1 MFKKMKIGSKMAFIS
16 SFMVLALICM
26 GAMGFYYNLKA
37 KNQMNEMFYENLK
50 PVQHIQ
56 SAKAYV
62 SEAEKNLLNL
72 IEASR
77 AGDKQGMEFFASEQT
92 RCSQELSSELAE
104 YQKSTIDEFESQAL
118 ATFQQNREELLKNVT
133 QIKNLA
139 QNGDPDGAYAVYKSS
154 NKIIDVYRVEL
165 EKLAKYNVEMAE
177 QINEKNSQDYKS
189 ISRNMI
195 ALIIISVAVSTV
207 LSMHI
212 ANGIVRPIKIANDHL
227 KVMSDGDLSND
238 LLAKFKSG
246 KDEIAQMASSIDIMQ
261 HGLGS
266 LLKSVKGSSETVLS
280 YSGELSKITAE
291 ASAAANEIACAMQD
305 VAKAATEQASDSDD
319 ILSKAVLLGRE
330 IDDTGQIVKHMNI
343 LSGET
348 ETLSKT
354 GSVSIDILN
363 ENMLES
369 SKMADL
375 VDSEIKGVHD
385 YLKNIE
391 SIVSIIENISNQ
403 TNLLALNASIEAAR
417 AGEAG
422 TGFAVVADEI
432 RSLSEGTESAIGDI
446 RNLISTI
453 QGKSHSAVNA
463 MSEAQ
468 KAVEEQNKSIE
479 EARGVFKNTLS
490 IMGELNESISCVSEK
505 VTEINKHKDA
515 IISAIQ
521 NISALTEET
530 SAATEEAYASTHHQ
544 LASMQQIESHASA
557 LRSISE
563 ELGNNVSK
571 FKF

>member
-1 MFKKMKIGSKMAFIS
+1 MFKKMKTGGKMAFIS
-16 SFMVLALICM
+16 SFMILALICM

-37 KNQMNEMFYENLK
+37 KNQMDEIFYENLK
-50 PVQHIQ
+50 PVQHLQ
-56 SAKAYV
+56 SAKSYV

-77 AGDKQGMEFFASEQT
+77 AGDKEGMEFFASEQT
-92 RCSQELSSELAE
+92 RSSQALSKELEE
-104 YQKSTIDEFESQAL
+104 YQKSTIDEFEAQAL

-133 QIKNLA
+133 EIKNLA
-139 QNGDPDGAYAVYKSS
+139 QSGDPDGAYAIYKSS

-165 EKLAKYNVEMAE
+165 EKLAEYNVEMAE
-177 QINEKNSQDYKS
+177 QINEKNNQDYKS
-189 ISRNMI
+189 ISRNI
-195 ALIIISVAVSTV
+195 VALIIVSAAISAW
-207 LSMHI
+207 LSIHI
-212 ANGIVRPIKIANDHL
+212 SNGIVRPIKAANKHL
-227 KVMSDGDLSND
+227 KVMSEGDLSND
-238 LLAKFKSG
+238 ILEEFKSG
-246 KDEIAQMASSIDIMQ
+246 KDEIAQMANSIGIMQ
-261 HGLGS
+261 DGLGS
-266 LLKSVKGSSETVLS
+266 LLKSVKDSSETVLS
-280 YSGELSKITAE
+280 YSSELSKITAE

-330 IDDTGQIVKHMNI
+330 IEDTGEIVNHMNR
-343 LSGET
+343 LSEET

-354 GSVSIDILN
+354 GSVSIDVLN

-391 SIVSIIENISNQ
+391 SIVAIIENISNQ

-422 TGFAVVADEI
+422 RGFAVVADEI

-453 QGKSHSAVNA
+453 QDKSNSAVNA
-463 MSEAQ
+463 MAESQ

-479 EARGVFKNTLS
+479 ETRAVFKNTLS
-490 IMGELNESISCVSEK
+490 IMKKLNESISSVNVK

-515 IISAIQ
+515 IIAAIE

-544 LASMQQIESHASA
+544 LASMQQIESHASE
-557 LRSISE
+557 LRRISE
-563 ELGNNVSK
+563 DLGDNVSK
-571 FKF
+571 FRF

>member
-1 MFKKMKIGSKMAFIS
+1 MFKKMKTGGKMAFIS
-16 SFMVLALICM
+16 SFMILALICM

-37 KNQMNEMFYENLK
+37 KNQMDEIFYENLK
-50 PVQHIQ
+50 PVQHLQ
-56 SAKAYV
+56 SAKSYV

-77 AGDKQGMEFFASEQT
+77 AGDKEGMEFFASEQT
-92 RCSQELSSELAE
+92 RSSQALSKELEE
-104 YQKSTIDEFESQAL
+104 YQKSTIDEFEAQAL

-133 QIKNLA
+133 EIKNLA
-139 QNGDPDGAYAVYKSS
+139 QSGDSDGAYAIYKSS
-154 NKIIDVYRVEL
+154 NKLIDLYRVEL
-165 EKLAKYNVEMAE
+165 EKLAEYNVEMAE
-177 QINEKNSQDYKS
+177 QINEKNNQDYKN
-189 ISRNMI
+189 ISRNI
-195 ALIIISVAVSTV
+195 VALIVVSAAISAL
-207 LSMHI
+207 LSIHI
-212 ANGIVRPIKIANDHL
+212 SNGIVRPIKAANQHL
-227 KVMSDGDLSND
+227 KVMSDGDLSKD
-238 LLAKFKSG
+238 ILEEFKFG
-246 KDEIAQMASSIDIMQ
+246 KDEIAQMANSIGIMQ

-280 YSGELSKITAE
+280 YSSELSKITAE

-330 IDDTGQIVKHMNI
+330 IEDTGQIVKHMNR
-343 LSGET
+343 LSEET

-354 GSVSIDILN
+354 GSVSIDVLN

-391 SIVSIIENISNQ
+391 SIVAIIENISNQ

-422 TGFAVVADEI
+422 RGFAVVADEI

-453 QGKSHSAVNA
+453 QGRSNSAVNA
-463 MSEAQ
+463 MTESQ

-479 EARGVFKNTLS
+479 ETRAVFKNTLS
-490 IMGELNESISCVSEK
+490 IMKKLNESISSVNVK

-515 IISAIQ
+515 IIAAIE

-544 LASMQQIESHASA
+544 LASMQQIESHASE
-557 LRSISE
+557 LKRISE
-563 ELGNNVSK
+563 DLGDNVSK
-571 FKF
+571 FRF